1 MSDDVTEPK
10 KTKEPKIEKPVYPA
24 AIKMTKPFGFITD
37 EGDHH
42 YWMQGMLVD
51 VPEQIAEIIDHK
63 CTDFIVE

>member
-1 MSDDVTEPK
+1 MSDDVTETK
-10 KTKEPKIEKPVYPA
+10 KTPKAKTNPTV
-24 AIKMTKPFGFITD
+24 IKMTKPFGYITD
-37 EGDHH
+37 EGEHH